1 MLGINRKYVSGYSS
15 VDDISITQETKIV
28 KKKKV
33 IKKLIVA
40 KFYTG
45 TGYQRDSS
53 MFYLGAS
60 YQRDSSIF
68 YLGASYQRNFNSA
81 AIPCRNHQKRLSPV
95 TGAAFPAPG
104 RAPISCQSL
113 RLALTGSNMKLCG
126 SS

>member
-1 MLGINRKYVSGYSS
+1 MSGYSS

-45 TGYQRDSS
+45 AGYQRDSS
-53 MFYLGAS
+53 KFYSETSFSRGLP
-60 YQRDSSIF
+60 F
-68 YLGASYQRNFNSA
+68 SA
-81 AIPCRNHQKRLSPV
+81 AIPCRNQQERLSPV

-113 RLALTGSNMKLCG
+113 QLALTGSDMKLCG

>member
-1 MLGINRKYVSGYSS
+1 MSGYSS

-40 KFYTG
+40 KFCTG
-45 TGYQRDSS
+45 AGYQRDSS
-53 MFYLGAS
+53 FLR
-60 YQRDSSIF
+60 QF
-68 YLGASYQRNFNSA
+68 SA
-81 AIPCRNHQKRLSPV
+81 GINRERLSPV
-95 TGAAFPAPG
+95 TGAAFPASV